1 MSEEQS
7 GESMLAE
14 AEGKIAE
21 ALQDE
26 VIVDEPEQEIEG
38 GDISLDEAEETQEAA
53 EPEAEVDP
61 VEQAAQDR
69 ARAQGWRPL
78 DEYEGDPSKWKDYTE
93 FNAVGDRI
101 ASKLNNKID
110 KLEGSNRKQ
119 QDMIKKLIKAQG
131 QVAKQAQADA
141 LAALRA
147 QKREAIELGDAD
159 AVDSIDEKISATKA
173 QEVIDVEDDE
183 EEEAQAPQIDDEVK
197 NFVQAERS
205 WFNESNIDMV
215 EYAKAMEVVERRRD
229 PQASSGQVMAAV
241 KAAVVQQFPGRVPT
255 APAKPKAKARQLK
268 HSAVE
273 GGTVSVPQGGVRKFS
288 ELPSQAQQIAA
299 QFERDGI
306 MSRKDYMKAYNEGLA

>member
-1 MSEEQS
+1 MSDEQTS
-7 GESMLAE
+7 DSMLAE
-14 AEGKIAE
+14 AENKIVE

-38 GDISLDEAEETQEAA
+38 GDVTLDEAQESQEEAEAV
-53 EPEAEVDP
+53 EEAEVDP

-78 DEYEGDPSKWKDYTE
+78 EEYQGDSSKWKDYKE

-101 ASKLNNKID
+101 ASKLNSKID

-119 QDMIKKLIKAQG
+119 QDMIRQLIKAQG
-131 QVAKQAQADA
+131 QVAKQAQEDA
-141 LAALRA
+141 LSKLRA
-147 QKREAIELGDAD
+147 QKREAIELGDVD
-159 AVDSIDEKISATKA
+159 AVDNIEEKINATKA
-173 QEVIDVEDDE
+173 QEVIEVE
-183 EEEAQAPQIDDEVK
+183 EEEAAAPQIDDDVK
-197 NFVQAERS
+197 NFVEAERS
-205 WFNESNIDMV
+205 WFNENNIDMV
-215 EYAKAMEVVERRRD
+215 EFAKAMEIVERRRD
-229 PQASSGQVMAAV
+229 PQATSGQVMVAV
-241 KAAVVQQFPGRVPT
+241 KAAVAQQFPGRVPT
-255 APAKPKAKARQLK
+255 VPAKPKAKAKQLK

-288 ELPSQAQQIAA
+288 ELPSEARQIAA

>member
-1 MSEEQS
+1 MSDELS

-21 ALQDE
+21 ALQTDGLADE
-26 VIVDEPEQEIEG
+26 LDQEVAG
-38 GDISLDEAEETQEAA
+38 DDISLDDVEETQEVV
-53 EPEAEVDP
+53 EEADIDP
-61 VEQAAQDR
+61 VEQAEQDR

-78 DEYEGDPSKWKDYTE
+78 EEYNGDPSRWKDYKE

-101 ASKLNNKID
+101 ASKLNTKID
-110 KLEGSNRKQ
+110 KLEDSNRKQ

-131 QVAKQAQADA
+131 QVAKQAQEKAIA
-141 LAALRA
+141 ELRA
-147 QKREAIELGDAD
+147 QKREAIELGDVD
-159 AVDSIDEKISATKA
+159 AVDTIDEKINAAKK

-183 EEEAQAPQIDDEVK
+183 DDVQAPQIDDEVK
-197 NFVQAERS
+197 NFVQAEAS
-205 WFNESNIDMV
+205 WFNAQNIDMV

-229 PQASSGQVMAAV
+229 PQASSGQIMAAV
-241 KAAVVQQFPGRVPT
+241 KNAVIQQFPGRVPT

-288 ELPSQAQQIAA
+288 ELPPQAQQIAA
-299 QFERDGI
+299 QFERDKI